1 MTTSMLPS
9 RRGRYGTVGR
19 PVRLFEGFLQK
30 RAAVQDRLLE
40 AGISE
45 EDLHEWLTPDGRNGR
60 FNDEALEECLREAGV
75 SESPVTDGQTDLEEL
90 LSEAASTSNFGAYLS
105 DKATKRLMW
114 AFREAPAVW
123 RTYGRTYSVP
133 DFKPVSFVKLD
144 EMADLLPV
152 PEGGAVVDQDL
163 GEIEGPEVTVGTWA
177 RSFGVSR
184 KAIINDDL
192 NQLRER
198 PAAMGRAVARTMAK
212 DAVQRTL
219 EANPLAYDGNAVFAL
234 AHDNLISGVIDET
247 NVGKLATGIE
257 TARDDWD
264 NRLALRVGGL
274 LCPPE
279 LRLVAMRIVN
289 STTVPLAGF
298 FQAGGVTAD
307 MPTTPPPHGFGN
319 ANVISQVV
327 PQVTIEPYLTSAVDY
342 YAYANPNDAPGL
354 AVGFLN
360 GKQDPDVF
368 LKDPG
373 MRNVLGTSDPYDGDV
388 FDVHWMVR
396 HDWGTAFLDW
406 RGWQKSAN

>member
-1 MTTSMLPS
+1 MTPTTLPS

-30 RAAVQDRLLE
+30 REQVRERLDEVGITE
-40 AGISE
+40 A
-45 EDLHEWLTPDGRNGR
+45 DLHEWLTPDGRNGR
-60 FNDEALEECLREAGV
+60 FNDNALEESLREAGV
-75 SESPVTDGQTDLEEL
+75 SDTAVEGQDRTELEEL
-90 LSEAASTSNFGAYLS
+90 LTEAASTSNFGAYLS

-114 AFREAPAVW
+114 AYREAPSVW
-123 RTYGRTYSVP
+123 RRYGRTYSVP

-152 PEGGAVVDQDL
+152 TEGGAVVDQDL

-177 RSFGVSR
+177 RAFGISR

-212 DAVQRTL
+212 DVVQRTL
-219 EANPLAYDGNAVFAL
+219 EANPNAYDGTPTFAVG
-234 AHDNLISGVIDET
+234 HGNLISGVIHET
-247 NVGKLATGIE
+247 TVGQLVTGLEIQ
-257 TARDDWD
+257 RDDHG
-264 NRLALRVGGL
+264 NRLGLRAGGL
-274 LCPPE
+274 LVPPE
-279 LRLVAMRIVN
+279 LRLRAMVIVN
-289 STTVPLAGF
+289 STIVPLAG
-298 FQAGGVTAD
+298 QVTTGLTNAL
-307 MPTTPPPHGFGN
+307 PHGQGG
-319 ANVISQVV
+319 ANVIASVV
-327 PQVTIEPYLTSAVDY
+327 PEVTVEPYLNDATDY
-342 YAYANPNDAPGL
+342 YVYANPNDAPGL

-388 FDVHWMVR
+388 FDVNWMTR

-406 RGWQKSAN
+406 RGWQKAAN